1 VQSKRETIHNVKYWK
16 TALALLAVLST
27 SLVLAEDFKTINGKE
42 YKNATV
48 SHIDADGIVLK
59 TKLGISKVY
68 FTELPKEVQK
78 RFGYGADKLGAEKD
92 AASAAEEKQIEEQ
105 KAAERGRA
113 EKEKNAEA
121 DLKRSVEEF
130 QAAEQSASK
139 AYGSAAKG
147 TLSGQVFVS
156 TAGGENVK
164 LGAVQIGLFAR
175 DAIDALLPVVKKYAD
190 FKIQELR
197 RSVAEAKAAEDQAEA
212 SQKAAW
218 EALTGAILGGRGD
231 YEAKREASDRATT
244 AAAAA
249 LRQHLEMKE
258 QLKVCYSGGFYL
270 ALLQSPIRTAET
282 DADGKFVIEVP
293 KTGPFVIAA
302 QAQRRTLETTERYYW
317 LQPVSLEG
325 QQQLTQNLS
334 NNDLTST
341 TGSSSLIHTQ
351 D

>member
-1 VQSKRETIHNVKYWK
+1 MKSKRETIHNVKYWK

-42 YKNATV
+42 
-48 SHIDADGIVLK
+48 
-59 TKLGISKVY
+59 
-68 FTELPKEVQK
+68 
-78 RFGYGADKLGAEKD
+78 
-92 AASAAEEKQIEEQ
+92 
-105 KAAERGRA
+105 RGRA
-113 EKEKNAEA
+113 QKEKNAEA

-147 TLSGQVFVS
+147 TLSGQVFVY
-156 TAGGENVK
+156 TAGGEDVK

-175 DAIDALLPVVKKYAD
+175 DAIDALLPAVKKYAD

-197 RSVAEAKAAEDQAEA
+197 RSVAEAKAAEDEAEA

-218 EALTGAILGGRGD
+218 EALTRAILGGRDD
-231 YEAKREASDRATT
+231 YEAKREASDRAIT
-244 AAAAA
+244 ATAAA

-258 QLKVCYSGGFYL
+258 QLRVCYSGGFYL

-293 KTGPFVIAA
+293 QKGAFVIAA
-302 QAQRRTLETTERYYW
+302 QGTRSVGNSTEYYYW
-317 LQPVSLEG
+317 LQPISLEG
-325 QQQLTQNLS
+325 QQHLTQNLS
-334 NNDLTST
+334 NNNLTNT
-341 TGSSSLIHTQ
+341 TGGSSLIHTEAPFWLGGSE